1 MILPVSLRHLPIL
14 TTSNRKAVT
23 IPIKPRTHHP
33 VGYAFVTIST
43 CDEADRAI
51 SQLSGSEILERQVSI
66 QRARAKEI
74 EAPGSGTPSTE
85 ETVSAT
91 MNKRMEG
98 DHDNSSVKVAEA
110 LEESNTLS
118 EVSEPV
124 SSQNGQAA
132 APVTWNAVN
141 ITKIRTTLGGS
152 VGKVKDQLDQPDV
165 TNGNRIE
172 VEGKS
177 SRASGELIVL
187 VGSMGVKF
195 AVVLTSVFCSCLC
208 GF

>member
-1 MILPVSLRHLPIL
+1 MILPVSVRDFPIL
-14 TTSNRKAVT
+14 TTSNRKAIT
-23 IPIKPRTHHP
+23 IPINPRTHRP
-33 VGYAFVTIST
+33 VGYAFVTVST
-43 CDEADRAI
+43 CDQVDRAI

-74 EAPGSGTPSTE
+74 ETSGSGTPPAE

-91 MNKRMEG
+91 TNKRMEG
-98 DHDNSSVKVAEA
+98 DHDNSSVKAAEA
-110 LEESNTLS
+110 LEESDMHR

-124 SSQNGQAA
+124 LSQNVQAT

-152 VGKVKDQLDQPDV
+152 VGKVKDQLDQPGV

-177 SRASGELIVL
+177 NRASGELIVL

-195 AVVLTSVFCSCLC
+195 AIVLTFVFCSYLC
-208 GF
+208 GL